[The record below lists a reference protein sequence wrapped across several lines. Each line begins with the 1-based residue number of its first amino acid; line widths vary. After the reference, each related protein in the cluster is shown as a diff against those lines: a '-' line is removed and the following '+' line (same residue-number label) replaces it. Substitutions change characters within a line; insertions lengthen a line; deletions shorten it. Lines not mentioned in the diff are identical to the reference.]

1 MVSKELI
8 TVYKCDRCG
17 KQMDSQY
24 AILTLKH
31 AGDSLGVGDYVN
43 KDLCVDC
50 YDKISRLMDDD
61 DAMIVV
67 TKNLDN

>member
-17 KQMDSQY
+17 KQMESQY

-31 AGDSLGVGDYVN
+31 VGLNLRVDDYVN

-50 YDKISRLMDDD
+50 YDKISRLME
-61 DAMIVV
+61 DAKAIIIN
-67 TKNLDN
+67 TENN